1 MSAPGWGPL
10 DAPTSGR
17 RERVF
22 VRLAP
27 LGALGVIV
35 ALLLTGHLVAAL
47 ALIAAVFAL
56 FQASLLSPGFAHR
69 LEAGL
74 ARSAHA
80 FAHVVGLVLSWTLLT
95 VVFALVIV
103 PVSLVGLVFRRPLGR
118 PRGLAGHGWIPREAL
133 SRTDAAPRMF
143 GREPQR
149 ARLVEEP
156 APGVEPGVE
165 PAVEVEAEPAA
176 EDDAVDA
183 AEGTAAAPSPG
194 GEDIAAASPG
204 TADPQRPPR
213 RWRRRRP
220 RLVTALAVVAALV
233 IVDLVVGSV
242 LTLAGLPPDDRG
254 EVERYVEDAVRTTM
268 AAPPIASEPWAA
280 EYGEALTDYQLGDE
294 AYVPYLVNGP
304 HAFES
309 RYLNATDTERVS
321 YEPPVPDGRSPLRVA
336 FLGGSVMFGV
346 GQRDEHTIPSEFA
359 RLAEDAGV
367 PVEVHNYGLPG
378 WVSWQEFQYLERLVA
393 AGEEYDLVVFYDGFN
408 EFLVQNTGYSTD
420 PTHLGAGTVNQLA
433 GEYHDEHETSQTVT
447 AGLREVGAAYARF
460 SAVGRLVD
468 RFRGGDPVGEG
479 AYTSTATPDQ
489 RRDAALGIYRRAID
503 LTDAVLADSDTPVHF
518 FWQPTK
524 AGWDPSVIDR
534 LPDEVT
540 DVSHALDGH
549 EDELYIDEVHTNE
562 AGAHLMAQALWDEL
576 GPQVEALADR
586 R

>member
-1 MSAPGWGPL
+1 MGAPGWAPL

-17 RERVF
+17 RERIF

-27 LGALGVIV
+27 LGALGVLV
-35 ALLLTGHLVAAL
+35 ALLVTGHLVAAL
-47 ALIAAVFAL
+47 ALIAVVFAL

-80 FAHVVGLVLSWTLLT
+80 IAHVVGLVLSWTLLT
-95 VVFALVIV
+95 VVFVLVIV

-118 PRGLAGHGWIPREAL
+118 PRGLSGHGWIPREAL

-149 ARLVEEP
+149 ARLVEDP
-156 APGVEPGVE
+156 APEVETEVEPEVE
-165 PAVEVEAEPAA
+165 PEVPDMA
-176 EDDAVDA
+176 EDA
-183 AEGTAAAPSPG
+183 GGPTAAAADAGPILGDDVAS
-194 GEDIAAASPG
+194 ASPD
-204 TADPQRPPR
+204 TANPQRPPR

-233 IVDLVVGSV
+233 IVDLAAGSV

-254 EVERYVEDAVRTTM
+254 EVERYVEGAVRTTM

-280 EYGEALTDYQLGDE
+280 EYGEALIDYQLGD
-294 AYVPYLVNGP
+294 ARYVPYLVNGP

-321 YEPPVPDGRSPLRVA
+321 YEPPVPTGQRPLRVA

-420 PTHLGAGTVNQLA
+420 PTHLGAATVNQLA
-433 GEYHDEHETSQTVT
+433 AQYHDEHEASQTVT
-447 AGLREVGAAYARF
+447 AGLREVGSAYARF

-468 RFRGGDPVGEG
+468 RLRGGDPVGEG
-479 AYTSTATPDQ
+479 AYTSSATPEQ
-489 RRDAALGIYRRAID
+489 QRDAALGIYRRAID
-503 LTDAVLADSDTPVHF
+503 LTGAVLDDRDTPVRF

-524 AGWDPSVIDR
+524 AGWDPSVTDR

-576 GPQVEALADR
+576 RPQVEALADPS
-586 R
+586 